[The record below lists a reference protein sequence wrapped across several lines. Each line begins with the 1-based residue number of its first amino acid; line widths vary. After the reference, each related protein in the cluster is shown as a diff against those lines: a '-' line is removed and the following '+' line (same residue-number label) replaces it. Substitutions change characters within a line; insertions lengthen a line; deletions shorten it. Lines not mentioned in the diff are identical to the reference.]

1 MYRFAIAVDPK
12 NPQQFIRIDRPELSP
27 GPHDLL
33 VEIKAIAMNPVDTK
47 VHASLQKNGLEQPRV
62 LGWDAAGVVVGVGS
76 QVQNFAVRD
85 EVWYA
90 GDITKP
96 GCNATHQL
104 IDSRL
109 VARKPSSLGWAEAAA
124 IPLTA
129 LTAWEGLFEHLKIQ
143 DAGADKTLLIIG
155 GAGGVG
161 SLAIPL
167 AALKSK
173 ARIVAT
179 ASRPESAQWCLERGA
194 SLTVD
199 YRDLKQNL
207 LNHGIKQVDYIF
219 CLNDTDAY
227 WNAMSDIIAPFGHI
241 CSIVESQKPL
251 EQSLIRSKG
260 VALHWELMFTRSMYQ
275 TPDMAEQGRILER
288 VAALIDEGKLK
299 GSLSTTLHGLS
310 VDSITQAHQKQLEGK
325 TIGKTVI
332 VY

>member
-1 MYRFAIAVDPK
+1 MTSFAIAVDPQH
-12 NPQQFIRIDRPELSP
+12 PQQFIRLSQPELSP
-27 GPHDLL
+27 GPQDLL

-47 VHASLQKNGLEQPRV
+47 VRAGLIKNGLAQPRV
-62 LGWDAAGVVVGVGS
+62 LGWDAAGTVVAVGA
-76 QVQNFAVRD
+76 QVQGFSIGD

-104 IDSRL
+104 IDARL
-109 VARKPSSLGWAEAAA
+109 VSRKPASLGWAESAA

-143 DAGADKTLLIIG
+143 DAGEDKTLLIIG

-173 ARIVAT
+173 VRIVAT
-179 ASRPESAQWCLERGA
+179 ASRPESAQWCMDRGA

-207 LNHGIKQVDYIF
+207 LSHGIKQVDYIF

-227 WNAMSDIIAPFGHI
+227 WDVISDVIAPFGHI
-241 CSIVESQKPL
+241 CSIVESHAPL

-275 TPDMAEQGRILER
+275 TPDMAEQGRILQR

-310 VDSITQAHQKQLEGK
+310 VENVELAHQKQSEGK
-325 TIGKTVI
+325 SIGKTVI
-332 VY
+332 LY